1 MAEPGALAASVLAG
15 ADGGALD
22 GFGKG
27 QLAVE
32 VGQGFGVADAG
43 EGGEGA
49 VVAAVAEAAGFVEE
63 AAFEH
68 SLGALGDALGE
79 DFRSDLEAEDVGRDW
94 GDGSGLDWARGLV
107 GLGFGD
113 FEGADEAAG
122 VVEVD
127 GGGAVGGE
135 VAQALDEGLGAAGF
149 EFTGEAAAQVGIGR
163 RGAERGRGEQG
174 LDVEAGAA
182 DDDGARSARLD
193 VDDRG
198 AGHAC
203 EAVGVEDL
211 VWVNYVNQ
219 MVGCAFS
226 FGECWLGGA
235 DVEAAVDLAGVGG
248 DDFDRRVFGQLKC
261 KAGFAGGGGAGD
273 DEEGRA
279 LGFLS
284 CVQKGAST
292 FDRVMC
298 RNRIPNVPTAWRHAT
313 RKSGARRVRCCCGR

>member
-1 MAEPGALAASVLAG
+1 M
-15 ADGGALD
+15 
-22 GFGKG
+22 
-27 QLAVE
+27 
-32 VGQGFGVADAG
+32 
-43 EGGEGA
+43 
-49 VVAAVAEAAGFVEE
+49 
-63 AAFEH
+63 
-68 SLGALGDALGE
+68 
-79 DFRSDLEAEDVGRDW
+79 
-94 GDGSGLDWARGLV
+94 

-135 VAQALDEGLGAAGF
+135 VAQAADEGGGSVCLQFAGQ
-149 EFTGEAAAQVGIGR
+149 AAAQVRIGW
-163 RGAERGRGEQG
+163 RGAERGAREQR

-182 DDDGARSARLD
+182 DDDRKRSARLD

-211 VWVNYVNQ
+211 VRVNYVNQ

-248 DDFDRRVFGQLKC
+248 DDFDGGVLGQVQGE
-261 KAGFAGGGGAGD
+261 AGFAGGGGAGD

-279 LGFLS
+279 LGFRMCERQGPLS
-284 CVQKGAST
+284 QLIGGLQVPGTYKGSG
-292 FDRVMC
+292 RGG
-298 RNRIPNVPTAWRHAT
+298 TA
-313 RKSGARRVRCCCGR
+313 G